1 MILGESGKIN
11 LLREGTRPCMPQN
24 FFFCDFEQL
33 WGKQYL
39 TKKNSILL
47 KGDQRKKSGFGVKF
61 FPKKLLNIRLKV
73 FWKSFGKKF
82 FFFAKQQSFFA
93 KKAKV
98 DFKLEKNPT
107 ACNKVPTPLTVKA
120 FQCNSKKKRKE
131 KI

>member
-47 KGDQRKKSGFGVKF
+47 KGDQGFRGEIFPQKVAQHTFKSILEKF
-61 FPKKLLNIRLKV
+61 REKV
-73 FWKSFGKKF
+73 

-93 KKAKV
+93 KEAKV
-98 DFKLEKNPT
+98 EF
-107 ACNKVPTPLTVKA
+107 
-120 FQCNSKKKRKE
+120 
-131 KI
+131 